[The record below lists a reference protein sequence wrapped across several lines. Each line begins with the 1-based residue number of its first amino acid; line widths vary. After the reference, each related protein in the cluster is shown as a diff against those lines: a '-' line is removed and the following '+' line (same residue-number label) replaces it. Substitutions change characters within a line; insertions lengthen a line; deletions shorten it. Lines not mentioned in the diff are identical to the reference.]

1 MNINIGDY
9 VSFSEVYDGENGNL
23 DLDYFVLSYNLD
35 KAKEHFKQVTK
46 MMKAFEHWFGP
57 YPFYED
63 GYKIVQ
69 TPYLGMEHQSSVT
82 YGNKFMKGYLGRD
95 LSRTGWG

>member
-35 KAKEHFKQVTK
+35 KAKEHFKQVK
-46 MMKAFEHWFGP
+46 K
-57 YPFYED
+57 
-63 GYKIVQ
+63 
-69 TPYLGMEHQSSVT
+69 
-82 YGNKFMKGYLGRD
+82 
-95 LSRTGWG
+95 